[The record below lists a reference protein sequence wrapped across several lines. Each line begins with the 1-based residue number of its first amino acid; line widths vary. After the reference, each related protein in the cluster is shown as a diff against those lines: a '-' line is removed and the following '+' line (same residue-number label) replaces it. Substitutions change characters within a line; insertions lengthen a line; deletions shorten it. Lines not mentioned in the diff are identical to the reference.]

1 MIYKGDEIYMIK
13 IFVDSGSSIKKE
25 ELKQYDVE
33 ILPLKI
39 LLGNKEY
46 LDGENLGMEEF
57 YKMLMTDK
65 LFPKTSLPAL
75 DDAFERVNKY
85 TEQGYDVLIITISS
99 GISGTYSAIKMLFQD
114 NDKVKVVDS
123 LNAVGGVKI
132 LVKEA
137 CKYLNDPIDK
147 VVEKLNSLAKRIV
160 ALAVP
165 ETLDYLKKGGRLS
178 GASWAIGTIL
188 KIKPIIE
195 LKNTV
200 KVAGKTIGI
209 KNAMK
214 FLIAAL
220 ENCDTNYPI
229 VPSFTYDDKNL
240 NELIKRTPNEYT
252 KMMLEKDNLTP
263 AISCHWGPNAFGYV
277 FVEKE

>member
-1 MIYKGDEIYMIK
+1 MIK

-25 ELKQYDVE
+25 EREKYNVE

-39 LLGNKEY
+39 LLGDREY
-46 LDGENLGMEEF
+46 LDGEDLSMDEF
-57 YKMLMTDK
+57 YKLLIKDK
-65 LFPKTSLPAL
+65 IFPKTSLPSLDNAL
-75 DDAFERVNKY
+75 ERVNRSI
-85 TEQGYDVLIITISS
+85 EQGYDVLIITISS
-99 GISGTYSAIKMLFQD
+99 GISGTYNALKMLFQD
-114 NDKVKVVDS
+114 NDKVRVIDS

-137 CKYLNDPIDK
+137 CKYIDFPIDEIE
-147 VVEKLNSLAKRIV
+147 EKLNSLAKRIV

-165 ETLDYLKKGGRLS
+165 ETLDYLKRGGRLS
-178 GASWAIGTIL
+178 RASWAIGTIL

-200 KVAGKTIGI
+200 KVAGKTIGL

-214 FLIAAL
+214 FLIGAL
-220 ENCDTNYPI
+220 ENCDKNYPI
-229 VPSFTYDDKNL
+229 VPSYTYNDKNL
-240 NELIKRTPNEYT
+240 DELMKKTPSEY
-252 KMMLEKDNLTP
+252 MDIMLDKDNLIP
-263 AISCHWGPNAFGYV
+263 AIACHWGPNAFGYV